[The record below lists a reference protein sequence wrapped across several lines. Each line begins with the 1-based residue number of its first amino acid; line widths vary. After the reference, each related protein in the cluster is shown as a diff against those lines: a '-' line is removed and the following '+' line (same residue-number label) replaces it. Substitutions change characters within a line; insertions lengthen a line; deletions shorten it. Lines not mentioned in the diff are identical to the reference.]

1 MAAAWAAASVT
12 TCPAAV
18 RVVSGGC
25 PAEIGTV
32 RPIFWSFRVAGG
44 HAVSLPAS
52 YRAVWLLARG
62 GDDGL
67 SLAAAAPGQVP
78 GGYHAR

>member
-1 MAAAWAAASVT
+1 MATAWAAAALT

-32 RPIFWSFRVAGG
+32 RAHGLVLSVAGG
-44 HAVSLPAS
+44 MP
-52 YRAVWLLARG
+52 
-62 GDDGL
+62 
-67 SLAAAAPGQVP
+67 
-78 GGYHAR
+78 

>member
-12 TCPAAV
+12 TCPPAV

-32 RPIFWSFRVAGG
+32 RPMAWSFR
-44 HAVSLPAS
+44 SLGTCRES
-52 YRAVWLLARG
+52 
-62 GDDGL
+62 
-67 SLAAAAPGQVP
+67 PGQLPRPCGCWP
-78 GGYHAR
+78 GEAMQG